1 MHLLLTLLQ
10 ASINSLRA
18 SGVDIQPQV
27 EERVESV
34 QGLIKHLQERA
45 REGTLRSD
53 RDTYALLPTGGNNRM
68 SSDIL
73 IPCPQAKT
81 AENCHTITLQ
91 IYY

>member
-18 SGVDIQPQV
+18 AGVDIQPQV
-27 EERVESV
+27 EEKVESV

-53 RDTYALLPTGGNNRM
+53 RDTYALLLTGGNNLM

-73 IPCPQAKT
+73 IPC
-81 AENCHTITLQ
+81 L
-91 IYY
+91 